1 MYPRLLIAA
10 SALFPLTAYASAG
23 ETAGSVFSM
32 LFGLAIVLAALFCV
46 LHLIKRLQT
55 RSGAN
60 QANLK
65 LVGAIAVGPRE
76 RVVLLEVGE
85 RVLILGVTPSSINT
99 LARMPAADVPRN
111 TAPSDPTPDFAARLS
126 NVLKGKRNAN

>member
-1 MYPRLLIAA
+1 MYPRQLIATCT
-10 SALFPLTAYASAG
+10 LFPFAAYASVG

-32 LFGLAIVLAALFCV
+32 LFGLAIVLAALFGV

-55 RSGAN
+55 HTGAN

-65 LVGAIAVGPRE
+65 LVGAISVGPRE

-85 RVLILGVTPSSINT
+85 RVLILGVTPGSINT
-99 LARMPAADVPRN
+99 LARMSAADVPRN
-111 TAPSDPTPDFAARLS
+111 NTPSNPAPDFATRLS